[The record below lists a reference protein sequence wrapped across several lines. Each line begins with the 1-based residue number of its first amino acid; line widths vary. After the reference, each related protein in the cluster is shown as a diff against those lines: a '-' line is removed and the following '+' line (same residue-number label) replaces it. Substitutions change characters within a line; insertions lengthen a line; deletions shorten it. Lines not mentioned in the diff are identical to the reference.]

1 MVIFHIFSSL
11 EVTLFFLH
19 IFAIT
24 GSLFMRFSVGILL
37 ETFLKLADHSTIA
50 SFISLCFFLELVLKC
65 VPDDLRIVLCDILSL
80 NFLLHFLKFFIK
92 HNIFGCAKKL

>member
-1 MVIFHIFSSL
+1 MIFHIFSSL

-24 GSLFMRFSVGILL
+24 GSLFVWFSVGILL
-37 ETFLKLADHSTIA
+37 ETFLKLADHLTIA
-50 SFISLCFFLELVLKC
+50 SFIFVYFFLELVLKC

-80 NFLLHFLKFFIK
+80 NFLLHFLKSFI
-92 HNIFGCAKKL
+92 